1 MEKSGELILEIY
13 NTHANATTRLSIPA
27 SQVSIALDALKPKTL
42 DGVISSEPL
51 PAETFFS
58 QDFWRQLHAS
68 LKEERSVL
76 LKHEITDTQDIASL
90 AVMSGFAAFENK
102 DGTIRAVKPAFKA
115 GGT

>member
-13 NTHANATTRLSIPA
+13 NTHSSAKKCLSIPV
-27 SQVSIALDALKPKTL
+27 SQVSIVLDALKPKTL
-42 DGVISSEPL
+42 DGVISNEPL
-51 PAETFFS
+51 QAETLYS

-76 LKHEITDTQDIASL
+76 LKHEIAETQDIASL